1 MDRDL
6 VESLREAQRTLE
18 PQFKELRQAVAAL
31 KRAARLAE
39 SEKPDALPMNK
50 ALLKLE
56 QAAAKLPDDAL
67 QAATATFRRETE
79 RALDALAFDFAKD
92 LRDTFAGRGVQV
104 DGRPPALLV
113 GDLVLRID
121 VAARKA
127 QWFYG
132 QEPLTGRL
140 QLSVAAIVAAYE
152 RQRKLIAQGET
163 APADFL
169 RELFATWNGELQSR
183 SRRPAGNRLNLVDT
197 YAKMTMARQSARFWN
212 APSRQTFKDYPR
224 PQFVR
229 DLVRAQAAP
238 EFSVD
243 GRRHHLRLG
252 VATKSQADSSSRSVW
267 LPSANGG
274 LDGAYYSDVTF
285 EEAPA

>member
-6 VESLREAQRTLE
+6 VESVREAQRTLE

-31 KRAARLAE
+31 KTAARLAE
-39 SEKPDALPMNK
+39 NEKPDALPMNK
-50 ALLKLE
+50 ALQKLE
-56 QAAAKLPDDAL
+56 QAATKLPDDAL
-67 QAATATFRRETE
+67 QAATAAFRSETE
-79 RALDALAFDFAKD
+79 RALNALAFDFAKD
-92 LRDTFAGRGVQV
+92 LREVFAVRGVEV

-140 QLSVAAIVAAYE
+140 PLSATAIVDAYE
-152 RQRKLIAQGET
+152 RQRKLIAQGESD
-163 APADFL
+163 PAEFL
-169 RELFATWNGELQSR
+169 RELFATWDGELKSR

-197 YAKMTMARQSARFWN
+197 YAKMTLARQSARFWN
-212 APSRQTFKDYPR
+212 APSRQTFRDYPR
-224 PQFVR
+224 QRFVR

-238 EFSVD
+238 AFTVD
-243 GRRHHLRLG
+243 GRRHRLRLG

-267 LPSANGG
+267 LPSAGGG

-285 EEAPA
+285 EEASA

>member
-1 MDRDL
+1 MDQEL
-6 VESLREAQRTLE
+6 VERVREAQRTLD

-31 KRAARLAE
+31 KMVARLAE
-39 SEKPDALPMNK
+39 DEKPDALPMNK

-56 QAAAKLPDDAL
+56 QSAAKLPDGAL
-67 QAATATFRRETE
+67 QAAAAAFRRETE

-92 LRDTFAGRGVQV
+92 LRDTFAGRGVEV
-104 DGRPPALLV
+104 NGRPPALLV

-140 QLSVAAIVAAYE
+140 PLSGAAIVEAYE
-152 RQRKLIAQGET
+152 RQRKLIAQDGSD
-163 APADFL
+163 PADFL
-169 RELFATWNGELQSR
+169 RELFATWSGELQGR
-183 SRRPAGNRLNLVDT
+183 SRKPVGNRLNLVDT
-197 YAKMTMARQSARFWN
+197 YAKLTMARQSARFWN

-229 DLVRAQAAP
+229 DLVRAQAVPA
-238 EFSVD
+238 FSVD
-243 GRRHHLRLG
+243 GRLQHLRLG

-267 LPSANGG
+267 LPSLGGG

-285 EEAPA
+285 EDVPA

>member
-6 VESLREAQRTLE
+6 VERVREAQRVLE

-31 KRAARLAE
+31 KTAVRLAE
-39 SEKPDALPMNK
+39 ADKPDALPMHK

-56 QAAAKLPDDAL
+56 ASTTKVPDDAL
-67 QAATATFRRETE
+67 WAAADAFRRETE

-92 LRDTFAGRGVQV
+92 LRDTFAGRGVDV
-104 DGRPPALLV
+104 TGRPPALLV

-121 VAARKA
+121 VAARRA

-140 QLSVAAIVAAYE
+140 PLSAAAIVAAYE
-152 RQRKLIAQGET
+152 RQRRLIAQGE
-163 APADFL
+163 ADPAEFL
-169 RELFATWNGELQSR
+169 RELFATWSAELQGR

-197 YAKMTMARQSARFWN
+197 FAKMTLARQSARFWN
-212 APSRQTFKDYPR
+212 APSRQTFRDYPR

-229 DLVRAQAAP
+229 DLVQAQAAP
-238 EFSVD
+238 TISVD
-243 GRRHHLRLG
+243 GRLQHLRLG

-267 LPSANGG
+267 LPSGSGG

>member
-6 VESLREAQRTLE
+6 VERVREAQRSLE
-18 PQFKELRQAVAAL
+18 PQFKELRQAVSAL
-31 KRAARLAE
+31 KTAARLAE
-39 SEKPDALPMNK
+39 SEKPDALPMSK
-50 ALLKLE
+50 VLPKLE

-67 QAATATFRRETE
+67 EAATADFRRETE

-92 LRDTFAGRGVQV
+92 LRDAFAGRGLEV

-140 QLSVAAIVAAYE
+140 QLSTAAIVDAYE
-152 RQRKLIAQGET
+152 RQQKLIAQRESV
-163 APADFL
+163 PADFL
-169 RELFATWNGELQSR
+169 RELFATWDGELKSR

-229 DLVRAQAAP
+229 DLVRAQASP
-238 EFSVD
+238 TFDVD
-243 GRRHHLRLG
+243 GRRYRLRLG

-267 LPSANGG
+267 LPSAAGG
-274 LDGAYYSDVTF
+274 LDGTYYSDVTF
-285 EEAPA
+285 EDVPA

>member
-6 VESLREAQRTLE
+6 VESVREAQRTLE
-18 PQFKELRQAVAAL
+18 PQFKELRQTVSAL
-31 KRAARLAE
+31 KTAARLAE
-39 SEKPDALPMNK
+39 SEKPDALPMHK

-67 QAATATFRRETE
+67 QAATAAFRRETE

-92 LRDTFAGRGVQV
+92 LRDTFAGRGVEV
-104 DGRPPALLV
+104 DGRPPTLLV
-113 GDLVLRID
+113 GDLILRID

-140 QLSVAAIVAAYE
+140 QLSAAAIVTAYE
-152 RQRKLIAQGET
+152 RQRKLIAQGESD
-163 APADFL
+163 PAEFL
-169 RELFATWNGELQSR
+169 RELFATWHGELQGR
-183 SRRPAGNRLNLVDT
+183 SRKPAGNRLNLVDT

-238 EFSVD
+238 AFSVD
-243 GRRHHLRLG
+243 GRRQRLRLG

-267 LPSANGG
+267 LPSAAGG
-274 LDGAYYSDVTF
+274 LDGTYYSDVTF
-285 EEAPA
+285 EDVPA